1 MRRCSRQ
8 ISRRR
13 LSMEFI
19 NLFNISRYRAHIELL
34 RPPLAPMDLAMP
46 AASALLASYAVSG
59 ALPSLWPFVI
69 ATIGAYCAITSSYV
83 FNDCCD
89 VDVDKVA
96 MPNRPL
102 PSAKLT
108 KKEAQAWSL
117 LLFGIAAA
125 VAFYINPESFIS
137 LIAATVLITIYSSWA
152 KRNTPFSW
160 IFVGLAFGLVP
171 FGVWLAMEPA
181 GFLKAGPGVHLASI
195 ILAAMICI
203 TDWGFTNCD
212 ASRDTAGDSE
222 KGIPTT
228 PATYGIPATA
238 KMVALFWIVGV
249 VLSLAL
255 GISAGL
261 GLLYLASAALAGG
274 WLLLQNLDFVRNP
287 TAERGDRLFYQSAN
301 YRAVLFAALI
311 LDVLLRTALPGMGGL

>member
-1 MRRCSRQ
+1 MNSSTMTSSR
-8 ISRRR
+8 
-13 LSMEFI
+13 F
-19 NLFNISRYRAHIELL
+19 RAYWELL

-59 ALPSLWPFVI
+59 ALPSLLPFVI

-83 FNDCCD
+83 YNDCCD
-89 VDVDKVA
+89 IDVDKVA
-96 MPNRPL
+96 MPDRPL
-102 PSAKLT
+102 PSARLG
-108 KKEAQAWSL
+108 KKEAQIWSL

-125 VAFYINPESFIS
+125 VALYLNPESFVC
-137 LIAATVLITIYSSWA
+137 LVVATLMITIYSAWA

-160 IFVGLAFGLVP
+160 IFVGLSFGLVP
-171 FGVWLAMEPA
+171 LGVWLAMEPA
-181 GFLKAGPGVHLASI
+181 GVLKDGPGLHPAGV
-195 ILAAMICI
+195 ILALMICI

-212 ASRDTAGDSE
+212 ASRDVQGDRE

-238 KMVALFWIVGV
+238 KMVALFWVVGI
-249 VLSLAL
+249 VLSLAM
-255 GISAGL
+255 GVSAGL
-261 GLLYLASAALAGG
+261 GLIYMVAAALSGG

-287 TAERGDRLFYQSAN
+287 TAERGDQLFYQSAN

-311 LDVLLRTALPGMGGL
+311 VDVLLQTMIPGAGAF

>member
-1 MRRCSRQ
+1 MKLMTLSR
-8 ISRRR
+8 
-13 LSMEFI
+13 F
-19 NLFNISRYRAHIELL
+19 RAHIQLL

-59 ALPSLWPFVI
+59 SSPAVLPFIV

-89 VDVDKVA
+89 IDVDSIA

-102 PSAKLT
+102 PSLQLGKS
-108 KKEAQAWSL
+108 EAQSWYL
-117 LLFGIAAA
+117 MLFCIA
-125 VAFYINPESFIS
+125 VAVALYLNPESFVN
-137 LIAATVLITIYSSWA
+137 LIAATLLITIYSAWA

-171 FGVWLAMEPA
+171 LGVWLAMEPA
-181 GFLKAGPGVHLASI
+181 GFLKAGPGIHPASVLLA
-195 ILAAMICI
+195 LMICI

-212 ASRDTAGDSE
+212 ASRDVEGDRA

-238 KMVALFWIVGV
+238 KMVAFFWLVGI
-249 VLSLAL
+249 VLSIAL
-255 GISAGL
+255 GFSAGL
-261 GLLYLASAALAGG
+261 GLTYLATAAVAGV
-274 WLLLQNLDFVRNP
+274 WLLLQNIDFVRHP
-287 TAERGDRLFYQSAN
+287 TAKRGDRLFYQSAN

-311 LDVLLRTALPGMGGL
+311 FDVLLRTAIPNLTVL